1 VNHLSKWQR
10 DTLERIVRT
19 FVQAFLAQAA
29 LTVTGVVDLTSA
41 KAVAVSAVAAGMSA
55 VMSMLARG
63 YGDDP
68 ASASFEV

>member
-1 VNHLSKWQR
+1 MNGMTKWQR

-19 FVQAFLAQAA
+19 FLGAFLAQAA
-29 LTVTGVVDLTSA
+29 VAVTGVADLTA
-41 KAVAVSAVAAGMSA
+41 TKAALISAVAAGMSA

>member
-1 VNHLSKWQR
+1 MSHLNKWQR

-41 KAVAVSAVAAGMSA
+41 KAVAVSAVASAMSA

-68 ASASFEV
+68 NSASFEV

>member
-1 VNHLSKWQR
+1 MNKWQR

-41 KAVAVSAVAAGMSA
+41 KAVAVSALASAMSA

-68 ASASFEV
+68 GSASFEV